1 MDLSVIKVCGITA
14 VGDAHFAAE
23 HGATALGF
31 VFFDGSPRCVQ
42 METVTTISASIPKE
56 VLRVGVFANESVD
69 RVRRTVEVARL
80 DVVQLHGD
88 EMPEYCAAL
97 GDLHIWKAFQVHESF
112 NPDIVGSYDCEAYLL
127 DGASPAGSF
136 GGSGQT
142 FSWPIARAV
151 KSQGRIIVSGGL
163 DGNNVTSAICEVQP
177 WGVDA
182 SSKLESSPGM
192 KDPKKVLSY
201 LEAAKV
207 AAKIQ

>member
-14 VGDAHFAAE
+14 ISDAHFAVE

-42 METVTTISASIPKE
+42 AETATTISASVPKG
-56 VLRVGVFANESVD
+56 VLRVGVFVNESVD
-69 RVRRTVEVARL
+69 RVRRTVEVAQL
-80 DVVQLHGD
+80 DVVQLHGN
-88 EMPEYCAAL
+88 EMPEYCTAL
-97 GDLHIWKAFQVHESF
+97 GDLRIWKAFQVHESF
-112 NPDIVGSYDCEAYLL
+112 NPDIIGSYDCEAYLL

-136 GGSGQT
+136 GGSGRT
-142 FSWPIARAV
+142 FSWPIARTV
-151 KSQGRIIVSGGL
+151 KNQRRIIVSGGL
-163 DGNNVTSAICEVQP
+163 DGNNVASAICEVRP

-182 SSKLESSPGM
+182 SSRLESSPGI